1 MSLSEEDRQI
11 LVRLQMEKARTFLSQ
26 ADEMCTDRS
35 IGI

>member
-1 MSLSEEDRQI
+1 MSLSEEDRKI

-26 ADEMCTDRS
+26 ADEITDRS